1 MKLLLVFKPKD
12 NDAVL
17 SYFYIKFSPLYVGT
31 INFYMELFTSSLF
44 ILSLSNLDILMKE
57 ECFYSGS

>member
-12 NDAVL
+12 NDPVL

-31 INFYMELFTSSLF
+31 ISFYMELFTSSLF